1 MPGLLTQE
9 PVAGLLG
16 AFVRIVPMF
25 GATAAGHTCR
35 EEVVRRAVR
44 FEQPVGR
51 IFTFFARFTTWPQL
65 MPQLYQVE
73 DLGFGRSRWQAAGPA
88 GLPVGWTARL
98 TRYIP
103 NELIAWRS
111 EAGSTMPISGSIRFE
126 RSGPDRTRVLVRLSC
141 RLPGGCL
148 GRFVAWLFGT
158 DLESALDEE
167 LERLKQWME
176 AEPPAALGPTVRTTG
191 VS

>member
-1 MPGLLTQE
+1 MPGAITQE
-9 PVAGLLG
+9 TAGLLS
-16 AFVRIVPMF
+16 AFGRALPVF
-25 GATAAGHTCR
+25 GTTPAGR
-35 EEVVRRAVR
+35 WSGEVDLRRAVTVR
-44 FEQPVGR
+44 QPIGR
-51 IFTFFARFTTWPQL
+51 VFAAFARFTRWPDL
-65 MPQLYQVE
+65 MPHLYRVE
-73 DLGFGRSRWQAAGPA
+73 DLGFGLSRWQARGPA
-88 GLPVGWTARL
+88 GLAVGWTARL

-111 EAGSTMPISGSIRFE
+111 EAGSTVPISGSIRFE

-148 GRFVAWLFGT
+148 GRFLAWVFGT